1 MAARDPLLQPF
12 QLRHL
17 KLKNRIMSTAHAP
30 NYVEDARPKERY
42 QRYHEEKAKGGLALT
57 MFGGSSNVA
66 PDSPSVFGQIDAGDD
81 GVVPYFRQLAERV
94 HRHGAAVMCQITHMG
109 RRTYGHVG
117 DWLPVIGPSHTRERA
132 HRAFPKEMEA
142 SDIARVVAAFAAAAG
157 RCREAGL
164 DGLEILVAGHLVG
177 QFLSPAVNR
186 RRDRYGGSVE
196 NRLRFAFEVLAA
208 VRERVG
214 SDYIVGL
221 RVPGDEFLEDG
232 LSGEDCVDIAQ
243 RLAASGMVDFL
254 NVNASHIYTDSGL
267 AWNIPTMGLPSA
279 PFLDIAGR
287 IKRSVDLPVF
297 HAAGIADLATARH
310 AVADGLVDM
319 VGMTRAHIA
328 DPHIVRKLERGE
340 EDRIRPCVGAGLCI
354 DRVNQGFE
362 ALCAHNPATGREAS
376 LPHEVAPSDGP
387 KKKVVVVGGGPGGLE
402 AARVAALRGHAV
414 VLFEAAERL
423 GGQINLAARPKS
435 RQRMIGIADW
445 LIAEV
450 ERLGVEVRTNCY
462 AEADTVSA
470 ESPDVVIVATGG
482 LPNTDIFAE
491 GADDGEGAAHVVS
504 VWDVLGG
511 YVKPS
516 GQVLLYDDNGRHQGV
531 SCAEALAA
539 DGAEV
544 ELVTPDRAPAFEL
557 GTASFPVYLRDLYD
571 RGVRFTPDQ
580 NLVALRREGNRLV
593 AILRNEYSGAESER
607 RIDHVVVDH
616 GTLPQDELY
625 FALQADSR
633 NLGEWDQPALLEG
646 RPQDLVRNP
655 EGRYQLF
662 RIGDAV
668 SGRDVHAAMLDARRL
683 CKDL

>member
-1 MAARDPLLQPF
+1 MATRDPLLQPF

-17 KLKNRIMSTAHAP
+17 TLKNRIMSTAHAP
-30 NYVEDARPKERY
+30 NYVEDAKPKDRY

-81 GVVPYFRQLAERV
+81 AVVPYFRQLAERV

-117 DWLPVIGPSHTRERA
+117 DWLPVIGPSHSRERA
-132 HRAFPKEMEA
+132 HRAFPKEMEE
-142 SDIARVVAAFAAAAG
+142 SDIARVVEAFAAAAG

-177 QFLSPAVNR
+177 QFLSPAVNQ

-196 NRLRFAFEVLAA
+196 NRLRFALEVLQA

-214 SDYIVGL
+214 GDYIVGL

-232 LSGEDCVDIAQ
+232 LSGEDCVDIAR

-279 PFLDIAGR
+279 PFLKIAGR
-287 IKRSVDLPVF
+287 IKRAVDLPVF

-310 AVADGLVDM
+310 AVAEGLVDM

-362 ALCAHNPATGREAS
+362 ALCLHNPATGREAS
-376 LPHEVAPSDGP
+376 LPQEVGPSDGP
-387 KKKVVVVGGGPGGLE
+387 RKKVVVVGGGPGGLE
-402 AARVAALRGHAV
+402 AARVAALRGHEV

-423 GGQINLAARPKS
+423 GGQINLAARPAS

-445 LIAEV
+445 LAAEV
-450 ERLGVEVRTNCY
+450 ERLGVALRTNCY
-462 AEADTVSA
+462 AEADTVTA
-470 ESPDVVIVATGG
+470 EDPDLVIVATGG
-482 LPNTDIFAE
+482 LPNTEIFA
-491 GADDGEGAAHVVS
+491 DGVEGAAHVVS

-511 YVKPS
+511 YAKPS
-516 GQVLLYDDNGRHQGV
+516 GKVLLYDDNGRHQGV
-531 SCAEALAA
+531 SCAEVLAA
-539 DGAEV
+539 GGAEV

-557 GTASFPVYLRDLYD
+557 GSANFPVYLRNLYKL
-571 RGVRFTPDQ
+571 GVRFTPDH
-580 NLVALRREGNRLV
+580 NLVAVRREGNRLV
-593 AILRNEYSGAESER
+593 ATLRNEYSAAESER
-607 RIDHVVVDH
+607 RADHVVVDH
-616 GTLPQDELY
+616 GTLPQEELY
-625 FALQADSR
+625 FALKAGSR
-633 NLGEWDQPALLEG
+633 NLGEWDQQALLAG
-646 RPQDLVRNP
+646 RPQALVRKS

-668 SGRDVHAAMLDARRL
+668 SSRDVHAAMLDARRL
-683 CKDL
+683 CQDL

>member
-1 MAARDPLLQPF
+1 MATRDPLLQPF

-17 KLKNRIMSTAHAP
+17 RLKNRIMSTAHAP
-30 NYVEDARPKERY
+30 NYVEDAKPKDRY

-81 GVVPYFRQLAERV
+81 SVVPYFRQLAERV

-132 HRAFPKEMEA
+132 HRAFPKEMEE
-142 SDIARVVAAFAAAAG
+142 SDIRRVIRAFAAAAA

-177 QFLSPAVNR
+177 QFLSPAVNK

-196 NRLRFAFEVLAA
+196 NRLRFALEVLEA

-214 SDYIVGL
+214 GDYIVGL
-221 RVPGDEFLEDG
+221 RVPGDEFLADG
-232 LSGEDCVDIAQ
+232 LSGEDCVDIAE
-243 RLAASGMVDFL
+243 RLAAGGRVDFL
-254 NVNASHIYTDSGL
+254 NVNASHVYTDSGL

-279 PFLDIAGR
+279 PFLQIAGR
-287 IKRSVDLPVF
+287 IKRAVDLPVF
-297 HAAGIADLATARH
+297 HAAGIADLPTARH
-310 AVADGLVDM
+310 AVAEGLVDM

-340 EDRIRPCVGAGLCI
+340 EARIRPCVGAGLCI

-362 ALCAHNPATGREAS
+362 ALCLHNPATGREAS
-376 LPHEVAPSDGP
+376 LPHQVTRSDGP
-387 KKKVVVVGGGPGGLE
+387 RKKVVVVGGGPGGLE
-402 AARVAALRGHAV
+402 AARVAALRGHEV
-414 VLFEAAERL
+414 VLFEAADRL
-423 GGQINLAARPKS
+423 GGQINLAAKPAS

-445 LIAEV
+445 LAAEV
-450 ERLGVEVRTNCY
+450 ERLGVELRTNSY
-462 AEADTVSA
+462 AEAETVTG
-470 ESPDVVIVATGG
+470 ENPDVVIVATGG
-482 LPNTDIFAE
+482 LPNTGVFAD
-491 GADDGEGAAHVVS
+491 GAEGAAHVSS

-511 YVKPS
+511 YVKP
-516 GQVLLYDDNGRHQGV
+516 GGEVLLYDDNGRHQGV
-531 SCAEALAA
+531 SCAEFLAA
-539 DGAEV
+539 NGAHV
-544 ELVTPDRAPAFEL
+544 ELMTPDRAPAFEL
-557 GTASFPVYLRDLYD
+557 GSANFPVYLRELY
-571 RGVRFTPDQ
+571 RLGVRFTPDH
-580 NLVALRREGNRLV
+580 NLVAVRREGNRLV
-593 AILRNEYSGAESER
+593 ATVRNEYSEAESER
-607 RIDHVVVDH
+607 TFDHVVVDH
-616 GTLPQDELY
+616 GTLPQDQLY
-625 FALQADSR
+625 FALKAGAR
-633 NLGEWDQPALLEG
+633 NLGEWDQQALLEN
-646 RPQDLVRNP
+646 RPQALVRNP

-668 SGRDVHAAMLDARRL
+668 AGRDIHAAILDALRL